1 MDHQCR
7 ADGCQQVF
15 IGPEEFKELDGILKS
30 AGAGPMG
37 AGGFAIEGPNGIAE
51 FYCSGHAK
59 TAYNRQRELH
69 PDRIKK
75 PKVPKLSAAAE
86 ASMGGGEKDSHQ
98 DMPVVT
104 GPVAPVISGI
114 PKLSPAPNKLIVD
127 PPPMTY
133 KELREYKNN
142 EPELI
147 IVCQKDRIL
156 GVFSD
161 KEKAKGIRR
170 MAESLSPEPVYCQ
183 HWKLDEPGAQIM
195 DEPEPPCDEMEAEH
209 AVQGKRKGRKK
220 GKRVQQESAK
230 EAE

>member
-1 MDHQCR
+1 MDHVCR
-7 ADGCQQVF
+7 ADGCQQVY
-15 IGPEEFKELDGILKS
+15 IGPEEFKELDAILKS
-30 AGAGPMG
+30 TGVGPMG
-37 AGGFAIEGPNGIAE
+37 AGGFAVEGPSGIAE

-59 TAYNRQRELH
+59 TAYKRQRELH
-69 PDRIKK
+69 PERIKT

-86 ASMGGGEKDSHQ
+86 ASIGGGEKDSHQ
-98 DMPVVT
+98 LPP
-104 GPVAPVISGI
+104 GPMVKADNVS
-114 PKLSPAPNKLIVD
+114 V
-127 PPPMTY
+127 
-133 KELREYKNN
+133 KNN
-142 EPELI
+142 ELI

-195 DEPEPPCDEMEAEH
+195 DEPEPPCDEMEADN

-230 EAE
+230 EG